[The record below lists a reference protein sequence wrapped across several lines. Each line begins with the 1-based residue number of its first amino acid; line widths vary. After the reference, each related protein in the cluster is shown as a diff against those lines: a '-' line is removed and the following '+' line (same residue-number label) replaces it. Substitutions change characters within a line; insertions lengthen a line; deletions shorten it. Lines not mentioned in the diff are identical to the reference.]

1 MLNTSFNICIVDVKN
16 NLVIKACCRNLYNS
30 MYFKF
35 DNHGIQ
41 DKIYMKQELTL
52 QYF

>member
-1 MLNTSFNICIVDVKN
+1 
-16 NLVIKACCRNLYNS
+16 